1 MAEEKAKTNEC
12 PVCRGTRKCRSCK
25 GRGVMIKH
33 AGTPTQRCSECQGSG
48 ECPVCHGKGTLTA
61 EEDGS
66 ENED

>member
-1 MAEEKAKTNEC
+1 
-12 PVCRGTRKCRSCK
+12 
-25 GRGVMIKH
+25 MIKH